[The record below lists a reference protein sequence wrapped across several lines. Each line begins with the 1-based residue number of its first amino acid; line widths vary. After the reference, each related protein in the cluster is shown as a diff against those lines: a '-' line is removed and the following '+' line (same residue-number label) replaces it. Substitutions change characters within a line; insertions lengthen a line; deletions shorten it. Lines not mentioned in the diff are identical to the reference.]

1 MCSGN
6 RGEKSGLNKAYTEYL
21 SNTKEIK
28 VILKMR
34 IGAFVRSQIFVEA
47 CMSREVGIRSLAFFR
62 CRDDKSGLL

>member
-6 RGEKSGLNKAYTEYL
+6 RGEKSGLNKAYMEYL

-34 IGAFVRSQIFVEA
+34 MGAFVRSQIFSEA
-47 CMSREVGIRSLAFFR
+47 CMCGEMKIQEV
-62 CRDDKSGLL
+62 